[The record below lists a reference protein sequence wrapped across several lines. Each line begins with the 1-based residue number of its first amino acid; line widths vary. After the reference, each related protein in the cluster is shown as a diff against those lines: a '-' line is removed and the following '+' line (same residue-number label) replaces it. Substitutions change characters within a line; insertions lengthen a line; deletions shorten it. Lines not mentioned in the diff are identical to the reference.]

1 MARIEGVP
9 PKRASLFTRL
19 AYVLTKRRLGRV
31 IMPIRIQAHHPR
43 LLRGYA
49 HMELA
54 QQAARSLPA
63 SLKALVDVY
72 VARLIGCP
80 F

>member
-1 MARIEGVP
+1 MARIDGVSDQ
-9 PKRASLFTRL
+9 RASPFARL
-19 AYVLTKRRLGRV
+19 VFFMCKRRLGRV
-31 IMPIRIQAHHPR
+31 IAPLRVQAHHPR
-43 LLRGYA
+43 LLRGYT

-54 QQAARSLPA
+54 QQAASSVPI
-63 SLKALVDVY
+63 SLKALLDVH